1 MAECCTEDNRLPCV
15 VASLPPSMLS
25 RGFTPDRTTDPPH
38 MAPSLFSPIKLAGA
52 ELANRIVVSP
62 MCQYSADD
70 GSASDW
76 HIAHL
81 GMLANSGAGLVIV
94 EATHVE
100 RHGRITHGCLG
111 LYSDD
116 CEATLKHA
124 IDIARR
130 YGTTRFGI
138 QLAHAGRKASAQRPW
153 EGGAA
158 LKPGEDPWETIAP
171 SALPFGPG
179 WHVPREMAA
188 ADIARV
194 REAFVAAAK
203 RAVRIGFDAIELH
216 GAHGYLMHSFMSPLS
231 NRRTDAY
238 GGSQENRM
246 RFPLEVA
253 RAVRAA
259 VPRSIALGARIT
271 GSDWLDGG
279 LTPADAIAFTKAL
292 KEVGFDYID
301 VSSGG
306 ITAEARNPP
315 GPGYNVPIA
324 EEVKRATGI
333 ATRTVG
339 LIVAPKQ
346 AEAIIAE
353 GKADMV
359 ALARAV
365 LDNPHWGWHA
375 AQSLGAEVKL
385 PPQYL
390 RAAPKLWPGAAM
402 RA

>member
-1 MAECCTEDNRLPCV
+1 VLQRRNRGRYHRGSVSNRSRHGVFMAT
-15 VASLPPSMLS
+15 
-25 RGFTPDRTTDPPH
+25 
-38 MAPSLFSPIKLAGA
+38 SLFSPIKLAGV
-52 ELANRIVVSP
+52 ELDNRIVVAP
-62 MCQYSADD
+62 MCQYSAND
-70 GSASDW
+70 GCASDW

-81 GMLANSGAGLVIV
+81 GMLANSGAGLVVV

-116 CEATLKHA
+116 CELTLKHV
-124 IDIARR
+124 IDIGRR
-130 YGTTRFGI
+130 YGTTKFGI
-138 QLAHAGRKASAQRPW
+138 QLAHAGRKASSQRPW
-153 EGGAA
+153 EGGGA
-158 LKPGEDPWETIAP
+158 LKAGEDPWETMAP

-179 WHVPREMAA
+179 WHVPREMTS

-194 REAFVAAAK
+194 REAFVAAAQ

-216 GAHGYLMHSFMSPLS
+216 GAHGYLIHSFMSPLS
-231 NRRTDAY
+231 NKRTDEY
-238 GGSQENRM
+238 GGSFENRL

-259 VPRSIALGARIT
+259 VPRSTALGARIT

-279 LTPADAIAFTKAL
+279 LTPADAVVFTKAL
-292 KEVGFDYID
+292 KEVGLDYVD

-306 ITAEARNPP
+306 ITAEARTPTT
-315 GPGYNVPIA
+315 PGYNVPIA
-324 EEVKRATGI
+324 DEVRRATGI

-339 LIVAPKQ
+339 LIVMPKQ
-346 AEAIIAE
+346 ADEVIAE

-365 LDNPHWGWHA
+365 LDNPHWGWYA
-375 AQSLGAEVKL
+375 AQVLGAETKRPV
-385 PPQYL
+385 QYL
-390 RAAPKLWPGAAM
+390 RASSKLWPGMAL
-402 RA
+402 RG